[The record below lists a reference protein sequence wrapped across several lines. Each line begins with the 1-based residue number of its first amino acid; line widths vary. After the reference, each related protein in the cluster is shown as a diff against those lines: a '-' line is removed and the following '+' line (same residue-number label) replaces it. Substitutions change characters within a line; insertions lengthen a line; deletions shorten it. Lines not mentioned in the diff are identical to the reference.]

1 MFISSAAWMV
11 GADAV
16 KVGVLKFFFMDALLI
31 FCILLLLLLT
41 GVLLLELFVLI
52 DVVEPLAADT
62 NCDVVE
68 FLFIVELDFSCLGVN
83 VDFAVLPVFSAAV
96 EVVCVAI
103 NNCVENSVLL
113 FAAANAKSVL
123 TALLDGDL
131 VKLFLLLYMFVVNT
145 SL

>member
-1 MFISSAAWMV
+1 
-11 GADAV
+11 
-16 KVGVLKFFFMDALLI
+16 
-31 FCILLLLLLT
+31 LT